1 MGVTNNSVE
10 NRRRR
15 HIAMALFNAWAE
27 ASDRRKAGENV
38 TKDQA
43 REWAKHY
50 GKPNCGDITGAELE
64 EVAHT
69 SLEDLFPGDKPL
81 YERYIVT
88 TWKDAG
94 FWGAGDTLNDA
105 ARQCRR
111 AAGLRRLPVE
121 KTEAFIFMS
130 ERPFAPLDRDATDDE
145 ADCYVT
151 AHGSMCWVRCNRE
164 KLDLNVAVTNGLK
177 L

>member
-1 MGVTNNSVE
+1 
-10 NRRRR
+10 
-15 HIAMALFNAWAE
+15 MALFTALAE
-27 ASDRRKAGENV
+27 ASDRRKAGETV

-43 REWAKHY
+43 NTWAKQY
-50 GKPNCGDITGAELE
+50 GKANCGDITDAELE

-69 SLEDLFPGDKPL
+69 SLEDLFPGDKPC

-94 FWGAGDTLNDA
+94 YWGSGDTLNDA

-111 AAGLRRLPVE
+111 AAGVRRLPIE
-121 KTEAFIFMS
+121 RTHAFIFMADV
-130 ERPFAPLDRDATDDE
+130 PFKPYEDGA

-151 AHGSMCWVRCNRE
+151 ASGTMEWTRCSRE
-164 KLDLNVAVTNGLK
+164 KLDLTVAITNGLK